1 MSKIDGIYYVL
12 IKADLNMLFLLKK
25 RSVENIAI
33 FTFAFSM
40 ETLYAKTDFELTVL
54 LWKSV
59 SKE

>member
-25 RSVENIAI
+25 SVENIAI